1 MMAKIEALQAVG
13 AGELADQALA
23 KVMQFEID
31 RLQHEQRRL
40 QAELAHFEQSYQ
52 MTSEE
57 CQRKF
62 DAGEL
67 GDAVEFFDARYKARK
82 SHQPSRAIGSVD
94 KVNAVVNPTT
104 Q

>member
-1 MMAKIEALQAVG
+1 MASVMAKIEALQAVG
-13 AGELADQALA
+13 AEVLADQALA

-40 QAELAHFEQSYQ
+40 QAELASFEQSYK

-67 GDAVEFFDARYKARK
+67 GDAVEFFEWTSLYSIYQQNEHSLRLLE
-82 SHQPSRAIGSVD
+82 D
-94 KVNAVVNPTT
+94 KLV
-104 Q
+104 

>member
-1 MMAKIEALQAVG
+1 MASVMAKIEALQAVG
-13 AGELADQALA
+13 AEVLADQALA

-40 QAELAHFEQSYQ
+40 QAELASFEQSYQ

-67 GDAVEFFDARYKARK
+67 GDAVEFFEWTSLYSIYQHNEHALRLLEEKL
-82 SHQPSRAIGSVD
+82 V
-94 KVNAVVNPTT
+94 
-104 Q
+104 

>member
-1 MMAKIEALQAVG
+1 MASVMAKIEALQAVG
-13 AGELADQALA
+13 AEELADQALA

-67 GDAVEFFDARYKARK
+67 GDAVECFEWTSLYSIYQQNEHSLRLLEEKL
-82 SHQPSRAIGSVD
+82 V
-94 KVNAVVNPTT
+94 
-104 Q
+104 

>member
-1 MMAKIEALQAVG
+1 MASVMAKIEALQAVG
-13 AGELADQALA
+13 AEVLADQALA

-40 QAELAHFEQSYQ
+40 QAELASFEQSYQ

-57 CQRKF
+57 CQQKL

-67 GDAVEFFDARYKARK
+67 GDAVEFFAWTSLYSIYRQNEHSLHLLEEKL
-82 SHQPSRAIGSVD
+82 V
-94 KVNAVVNPTT
+94 
-104 Q
+104 

>member
-1 MMAKIEALQAVG
+1 MASVMAKIEALQAVG
-13 AGELADQALA
+13 AEELADQALA

-52 MTSEE
+52 MPSEE

-67 GDAVEFFDARYKARK
+67 GDAVEFFEWMSLYSIYQQNEHSLRLLEKK
-82 SHQPSRAIGSVD
+82 LV
-94 KVNAVVNPTT
+94 
-104 Q
+104 